1 MQLYK
6 SRGFGEYFQDTFTFL
21 KTHGKHFYKHFFIIN
36 GIFLLILMVM
46 GYFFSK
52 FYVDFIFGGIIGSNG
67 SNALDEY
74 INQNAGLFFL
84 MLFLFLTVGLIA
96 GIISYSYVPIYLKLY
111 SKNGDSH
118 FTATDIINTYK
129 ANIGKIFFFLLFA
142 IAIVIPTVIIAGIL
156 MFVLTITL
164 IGILLLPLVI
174 GGISLFYQGTLM
186 EYLDHKKGVWE
197 SFGYTW
203 KLISSKFWAAIGCVG
218 LFYLMSYVAQQV
230 VSLIPYVFGMV
241 NLFTEMESGVNPDP
255 QDIGKMFT
263 IIMLAMF
270 LLTFLVSTFLNLIV
284 QLNQGIVFYS
294 LKEENEN
301 INTKSDIDLIGSGE

>member
-21 KTHGKHFYKHFFIIN
+21 KSHGKHFYKHFFIIN

-52 FYVDFIFGGIIGSNG
+52 FYTDIIFGGFIGNNG
-67 SNALDEY
+67 GNALEEY
-74 INQNAGLFFL
+74 INQNAGLFFT

-111 SKNGDSH
+111 AKNNDNS
-118 FTATDIINTYK
+118 FSATDIINTYK
-129 ANIGKIFFFLLFA
+129 ANIGKILLFLLCGII
-142 IAIVIPTVIIAGIL
+142 IAIPLSVFVGLL
-156 MFVLTITL
+156 MFVLTITI
-164 IGILLLPLVI
+164 IGILLLPVVI
-174 GGISLFYQGTLM
+174 GGVSLYYQGALM
-186 EYLDHKKGVWE
+186 EYLDNKKGIWE
-197 SFGYTW
+197 CFGYAW
-203 KLISSKFWAAIGCVG
+203 KLMSSKFWAAIGCVG

-230 VSLIPYVFGMV
+230 ISFIPYIFGMV
-241 NLFTEMESGVNPDP
+241 NLFTEIESGVNPDP
-255 QDIGKMFT
+255 EDIGKTFT

-270 LLTFLVSTFLNLIV
+270 FLAFLVSTFLNLIV
-284 QLNQGIVFYS
+284 QLNQGVVFYS

-301 INTKSDIDLIGSGE
+301 IKTKSDIDLIGSGE